1 MKFSESFNMEFQQS
15 NLDFIDIPLDTDLQF
30 FIDPTSI
37 RALKTN
43 WGGSLEKLI
52 QDYFADV
59 LASIKN
65 GDLKRAGILLSSLK
79 ESNSFHLGY
88 SSKKS
93 SGKALGVKTA
103 ELILDSLKKSK
114 AAQSGLLHDLEDT
127 ALTIDGIASDRISD
141 SVCNILKLPFIEY
154 TQKICEFYNVDTSD
168 VSGIRLWGPNSGRW
182 VKRTFKLPIYN
193 GEEVILIPKVLA
205 REKIAYSHS
214 KFYRRYII
222 PEIRAEHIK
231 AGSAL
236 VTLLKGKQTVTAKKI
251 IEEFGQS
258 KGFIEEQIVKYPDAI
273 KQYKEELLLSPPPPL
288 PHKSFDD
295 STGAVTS
302 PLSSD
307 IENLKLSIKENDEQ
321 LYVDSLKKIFLT
333 IFYPSLFYPCLISG
347 NMNDYRF
354 TMLNESRA
362 GFFFDFSVFEIP
374 AEKILVNI
382 VMSSSH
388 INENYLESLTQE
400 MDVIKTSVCLLACCE
415 ATNELQKEK
424 IKALAKSKGKYIFI
438 INSVAINGILDEYY
452 KIGEQHFSMLR
463 DKFKE
468 LN

>member
-65 GDLKRAGILLSSLK
+65 GALKRAGILLSSLK

-168 VSGIRLWGPNSGRW
+168 VSGIRLWDPNSGRW

-321 LYVDSLKKIFLT
+321 LYVDSLKKILLT

>member
-168 VSGIRLWGPNSGRW
+168 VSGIRLWDPNSGRW

-321 LYVDSLKKIFLT
+321 LYVDSLKKILLT

>member
-168 VSGIRLWGPNSGRW
+168 VSGIRLWDPNSGRW

-321 LYVDSLKKIFLT
+321 LYVGSLKKIFLT

>member
-37 RALKTN
+37 RVLKTN

-168 VSGIRLWGPNSGRW
+168 VSGIRLWDPNSGRW

>member
-30 FIDPTSI
+30 FIDPTFI

-168 VSGIRLWGPNSGRW
+168 VSGIRLWDPNSGRW